1 MQKNIQIKLIHLL
14 GGISKSEA
22 IDINHNSFHEG
33 NIYARYIIKRYFI
46 ALENKLYGKSK
57 QEWIDLNDD
66 AIRNL

>member
-1 MQKNIQIKLIHLL
+1 MRKNIQIKLIHLL

-22 IDINHNSFHEG
+22 IAINHNYFHEG
-33 NIYARYIIKRYFI
+33 NIYARYIIKGYFI

-57 QEWIDLNDD
+57 QEWIDVIHE